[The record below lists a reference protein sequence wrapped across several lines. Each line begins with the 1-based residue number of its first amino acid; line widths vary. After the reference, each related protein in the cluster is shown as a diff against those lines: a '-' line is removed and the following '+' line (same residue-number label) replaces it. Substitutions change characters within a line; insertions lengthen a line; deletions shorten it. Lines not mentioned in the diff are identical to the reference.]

1 MAKLNFES
9 YFESIDTQY
18 CDSKYII
25 TILENILKKKL
36 DDIKNEIN
44 NTQIIVTKEQI
55 TAYLEKKFEEEDSE
69 LKKRI
74 ESSKPK
80 RPKNNTSWTGEDIK
94 VASQEF
100 MDRLS
105 AERYYFE
112 PYALEYFNRYANIL
126 RNKALLLVNII
137 EKIGYKNSLSIQDL
151 LNELDIQ
158 LDQYGNI
165 LKEDIIR
172 LITPTIYNIRELN
185 NTVANANLLSTY
197 LTFKLSKNSLYRDG
211 WSEEEIYPTSSL
223 QSKNLY
229 YSHREGNVDLSD
241 NQRAELKRE
250 QRRSMKK
257 NAKILLD
264 L

>member
-1 MAKLNFES
+1 MAFSSLW
-9 YFESIDTQY
+9 
-18 CDSKYII
+18 
-25 TILENILKKKL
+25 
-36 DDIKNEIN
+36 EIGN
-44 NTQIIVTKEQI
+44 K
-55 TAYLEKKFEEEDSE
+55 D
-69 LKKRI
+69 
-74 ESSKPK
+74 
-80 RPKNNTSWTGEDIK
+80 
-94 VASQEF
+94 
-100 MDRLS
+100 
-105 AERYYFE
+105 
-112 PYALEYFNRYANIL
+112 FN
-126 RNKALLLVNII
+126 
-137 EKIGYKNSLSIQDL
+137 SIQDL
-151 LNELDIQ
+151 LLDLDIV
-158 LDQYGNI
+158 LDENGNI

-229 YSHREGNVDLSD
+229 YSDREGNVDLSD